1 MAKAQWAEKQ
11 REWKANKRFTNL
23 RQKALDHI
31 REAVNTG
38 FVEAE
43 VKETWARSNNLA
55 GLFWWQIRINPACLK
70 EELQEYT
77 HILCMPYCV
86 TLEDA
91 RKALGIIEEENEMNN
106 MHYMQQKGSNGWGI
120 SGNFPHIDP
129 FTGNIHIAFDPMEW
143 DGKIHQLILVKRRS
157 NSHLGP
163 ALIGKTNAEFH
174 QYVDTGEKQNGN
186 YIIYD
191 NGKRSGVVVP
201 QDCYYPML
209 DSNSEENDQEFKRM
223 FDTFKKQIVSP
234 EK

>member
-1 MAKAQWAEKQ
+1 MAKALWAEKQ
-11 REWKANKRFTNL
+11 KEWKADEPFTDL

-31 REAVNTG
+31 RKAVNTG

-55 GLFWWQIRINPACLK
+55 GLFWWQLRINPSYLK

-77 HILCMPYCV
+77 HILCMPYRV

-91 RKALGIIEEENEMNN
+91 KEALGIIEEENEMNN
-106 MHYMQQKGSNGWGI
+106 MHYIKQKGSNGWGI
-120 SGNFPHIDP
+120 SENLPHIDP
-129 FTGNIHIAFDPMEW
+129 STGNIHIAFDPMKW

-163 ALIGKTNAEFH
+163 ALIGKMNSEFT
-174 QYVDTGEKQNGN
+174 QYVDAGEKDNGN

-191 NGKRSGVVVP
+191 HGKRSGVVVP

-209 DSNSEENDQEFKRM
+209 GSKSDETEQDFSDM
-223 FDTFKKQIVSP
+223 FEAFQKQIR
-234 EK
+234 

>member
-1 MAKAQWAEKQ
+1 MAKALWAEKQ
-11 REWKANKRFTNL
+11 REWKANKRFTDL

-55 GLFWWQIRINPACLK
+55 GLFWWQLRINPACLK

-77 HILCMPYCV
+77 HILCMPYRV

-91 RKALGIIEEENEMNN
+91 KEALGITDDGNEMNN
-106 MHYMQQKGSNGWGI
+106 MHYIKQKGSNGWGI
-120 SGNFPHIDP
+120 SENLPHINP
-129 FTGNIHIAFDPMEW
+129 STGNIHIAFDPMKW

-163 ALIGKTNAEFH
+163 ALIGKMNSEFH
-174 QYVDTGEKQNGN
+174 QYVDTAKKNGN

-209 DSNSEENDQEFKRM
+209 GSN
-223 FDTFKKQIVSP
+223 FDETEQDLSNMIEAFQKQIR
-234 EK
+234 